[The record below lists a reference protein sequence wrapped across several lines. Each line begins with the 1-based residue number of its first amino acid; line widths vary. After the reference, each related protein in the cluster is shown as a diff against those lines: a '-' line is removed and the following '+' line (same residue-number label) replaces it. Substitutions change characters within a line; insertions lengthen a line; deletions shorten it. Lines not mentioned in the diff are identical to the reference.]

1 MTLQPTHSEISVLG
15 TTASAFLPLGGNANV
30 VYGLHITPVLF
41 FNNQS
46 DAVSGSSRGISSDE
60 RRARIAANPAR
71 AAALAEGRLRLAK
84 AWERVNGVRN
94 LASLR
99 LAAKLSQADLAE
111 KMNMKQPNIARLEK
125 KPGDPSLSTLQGL
138 ASALGVSL
146 SEVASAIDETNRRL
160 SLENE

>member
-1 MTLQPTHSEISVLG
+1 MLG
-15 TTASAFLPLGGNANV
+15 TTASAFLPLGGNANA

-46 DAVSGSSRGISSDE
+46 DAVNGSSRGISADE
-60 RRARIAANPAR
+60 RRARIASNPAR

-111 KMNMKQPNIARLEK
+111 KMNMRQPNVARLEK

-146 SEVASAIDETNRRL
+146 AEVAAAIDETNRKL
-160 SLENE
+160 SVENE